1 MGKLPRMT
9 KETEATWVERIREW
23 RASGLS
29 ATDFV
34 KAKGYKAS
42 TLSWAASQL
51 RRRSESSAPTARGAG
66 EVHAGA
72 RAGRPIP
79 SSSEAPR
86 FLPVR
91 TRAAET
97 AVAEMVVEIGAVRV
111 RVLRGFDASLLGE
124 VVRAL
129 GGIAR

>member
-1 MGKLPRMT
+1 MT
-9 KETEATWVERIREW
+9 Q
-23 RASGLS
+23 GC
-29 ATDFV
+29 
-34 KAKGYKAS
+34 KAS
-42 TLSWAASQL
+42 TLCWAASQL
-51 RRRSESSAPTARGAG
+51 RRATKSPALTAPGAG
-66 EVHAGA
+66 EVHARA
-72 RAGRPIP
+72 RAERRPP

-129 GGIAR
+129 GGSAR